1 MGGAIGV
8 KIQKQVK
15 KLYDKEKQ
23 QISLESIKRL
33 LLGGEGKAEES
44 MLFELLCGFST
55 NLDPVMEAKKEEL
68 GRKKDDDEESVT
80 LFYA

>member
-1 MGGAIGV
+1 
-8 KIQKQVK
+8 
-15 KLYDKEKQ
+15 
-23 QISLESIKRL
+23 
-33 LLGGEGKAEES
+33 

-68 GRKKDDDEESVT
+68 GKKKDDDEDSVT